1 MLYALHDMTSRSLAP
16 LAAFARMG
24 SWLTSAPL
32 IPFSRASTPRQAHA
46 GFELLERLSKT
57 YAKPGFR
64 IKEVSVAGESV
75 AVDELVAL
83 DAPFCKLVH
92 FAKRQANRGA
102 PLLVV
107 APMSGHHATLLRDT
121 VQTLLARH
129 DVYIT
134 DWKDARD
141 VPLKA
146 GRFDLADYARYV
158 QDCIRAI
165 GPGVH
170 VLAVCQPCVPVLAAI
185 SLMEQSGEAL
195 VPKSLTL
202 IAGPVDA
209 RQSPTAVNK
218 FAADHELEYFKHQI
232 VEKVPMTFAG
242 RGRLVYPGFK
252 QLTAFVMMNRDKH
265 TAAYREFY
273 EAVAAGQET
282 KADKHRQFY
291 DEYNAVMDMPGEYY
305 LETIEKV
312 FKSHDL
318 ARGELHLAGQLVA
331 PSAISRTAL
340 LTIEGEQ
347 DDITGAGQTHAA
359 QKLCSGLDESSRQTL
374 TVPEV
379 GHYGAFSGSRFRT
392 QIAPA
397 VGDFIDAHR

>member
-1 MLYALHDMTSRSLAP
+1 MLYALHDISRRSLAP

-24 SWLTSAPL
+24 SLLTSAPL
-32 IPFSRASTPRQAHA
+32 SPFCRSPAPRRAHA

-64 IKEVSVAGESV
+64 IKEVSVAGQSV
-75 AVDELVAL
+75 VVDEVAAL
-83 DAPFCKLVH
+83 DTPFCTLVH
-92 FAKRQANRGA
+92 FAKRQVNRGA

-107 APMSGHHATLLRDT
+107 APMSGHHASLLRDT

-129 DVYIT
+129 DVYVT

-141 VPLKA
+141 VPLKS
-146 GRFDLADYARYV
+146 GSFDLADYARYV
-158 QDCIRAI
+158 QDFIRHI

-170 VLAVCQPCVPVLAAI
+170 VLAVCQPCVPVLSAV
-185 SLMEQSGEAL
+185 SLMEQAQEAV
-195 VPKSLTL
+195 VPKTLTL

-209 RQSPTAVNK
+209 RKSPTAVNK
-218 FAADHELEYFKHQI
+218 FASDHDLSYFKSRI
-232 VEKVPMTFAG
+232 VEKVPLSFAG

-252 QLTAFVMMNRDKH
+252 QLTAFVMMNPEKH
-265 TAAYREFY
+265 NAAYREFF
-273 EAVAAGQET
+273 EAVASGDET

-312 FKSHDL
+312 FKTHDL
-318 ARGELHLAGQLVA
+318 ARGVLELNGQVVA
-331 PSAISRTAL
+331 PRAISRTAL
-340 LTIEGEQ
+340 LTVEGEQ

-359 QKLCSGLDESSRQTL
+359 QELCSGLGEASRQTL

-379 GHYGAFSGSRFRT
+379 GHYGAFSGSRFRQ
-392 QIAPA
+392 QIAPI
-397 VGDFIDAHR
+397 VGDFIDSHT